1 MNKKRS
7 ALITALGVVVFSVV
21 VITGSIN
28 FLLSNE
34 RDLNAQ
40 NTQYLKE
47 ISQQNAKSVQ
57 TLVGK
62 DLDNLRQI
70 ACLIGGDE
78 DFSTEQVM
86 SELMRIQENTY
97 YKRMGYILPDGEA
110 LTTDK
115 NTTAFDASDREY
127 YQLAMMGVSNASNK
141 LADRVDNSSDPINV
155 YAVPLYHDD
164 VLQGVLFAT
173 NNTKRYADSLA
184 IEIFGGEGFS
194 YIVEANGDPVVFSE
208 EASARGEFDN
218 LYEEI
223 ASSGISDQSLSDM
236 KDTIDRGET
245 GIIEYTRNDV
255 PRIAAY
261 SKVDVNDWYVISVV
275 PESVIYAM
283 TNELIFRN
291 IVAVVVTILMS
302 GAFILLIAYQ
312 GKSNR
317 KRLETM
323 AYVDKLTGGNNY
335 NRFLMMSNELLSKH
349 RSDSLYVV
357 TVDID
362 NLRLINDMYG
372 FKEGDAVLCAMD
384 EALRA
389 VIVKNDICGRI
400 SNDSFVLLV
409 HGEND
414 ESILELDER
423 FKATFQE
430 LMDKEKRICS
440 VTFTAGVYR
449 VTPEDKDIS
458 KMVDKAVMAH
468 HHAKKYQTH
477 KNIAFYTDKIR
488 DDAVKI
494 KAIEDSMYKALSS
507 NEFLV
512 YLQPKFV
519 LQDESIGGMEALVR
533 WRTST
538 GEFMYPNDFI
548 PVFEQNGFI
557 VKLDWYMLE
566 NACRI
571 VSEWITAGITPVSVS
586 VNFSR
591 AHLHNN
597 AFVSELCEVVDSFGI
612 DHSWI
617 EIELTETA
625 IYDNCET
632 LRGILSELHQA
643 GFTMSMDDFG
653 SGYSSLGLLKDLP
666 VDVIKIDRSFFA
678 VQKGEQRSKV
688 VVGSM
693 IEMAKKLGIHTV
705 AEGVEERS
713 SIDLLLELN
722 CDMVQGYYYAKP
734 LPEKEGTALLVHTN
748 KASLSN
754 EPHS

>member
-7 ALITALGVVVFSVV
+7 ALITALGMVVFSA
-21 VITGSIN
+21 VIAVGSAY
-28 FLLSNE
+28 FLFSNE

-47 ISQQNAKSVQ
+47 ISLQNASSVQ
-57 TLVGK
+57 TLVTK

-70 ACLIGGDE
+70 ASLIGGDE

-86 SELMRIQENTY
+86 SELALIQENTY
-97 YKRMGYILPDGEA
+97 YKRMGYILPNGQA

-115 NTTAFDASDREY
+115 GTVAFDASDREY
-127 YQLAMMGVSNASNK
+127 YQLALTGVSSASDK
-141 LADRVDNSSDPINV
+141 LADKVDNSSDPINV
-155 YAVPLYHDD
+155 YATPLYHDGT
-164 VLQGVLFAT
+164 LEGVLFAT
-173 NNTKRYADSLA
+173 NSTKRYADSLA
-184 IEIFGGEGFS
+184 IETFGGEGFS
-194 YIVEANGDPVVFSE
+194 YIIEADGDPVVFSE
-208 EASARGEFDN
+208 DASAQGEFDN
-218 LYEEI
+218 FYEEI
-223 ASSGISDQSLSDM
+223 KESGISEQALNDM
-236 KDTIDRGET
+236 KSTIARGET
-245 GIIEYTRNDV
+245 GIIEYSRNDV

-261 SKVDVNDWYVISVV
+261 SKVGVNDWYVVSVV
-275 PESVIYAM
+275 PKSVIYAM
-283 TNELIFRN
+283 TNELVFRN
-291 IVAVVVTILMS
+291 LVAVVVTALMS
-302 GAFILLIAYQ
+302 AAFILLIVYQ

-335 NRFLMMSNELLSKH
+335 NRFLMLSSELLGKRH
-349 RSDSLYVV
+349 SDSLYVV
-357 TVDID
+357 TIDID

-389 VIVKNDICGRI
+389 VIAKNDVCGRI
-400 SNDSFVLLV
+400 SNDSFVLLL

-414 ESILELDER
+414 ESVLEFDVR
-423 FKATFQE
+423 FKAAFQE
-430 LMDKEKRICS
+430 RMDKAERLSSI
-440 VTFTAGVYR
+440 TFTTGVYQ
-449 VTPEDKDIS
+449 VSPNDEDIS

-468 HHAKKYQTH
+468 HHAKKYQAD

-488 DDAVKI
+488 DDAVKL
-494 KAIEDSMYKALSS
+494 KAIEDSMHKALSS

-512 YLQPKFV
+512 YLQPKFI
-519 LQDESIGGMEALVR
+519 LKDESIGGMEALVR
-533 WRTST
+533 WQTST

-557 VKLDWYMLE
+557 VKLDWYMLK

-571 VSEWITAGITPVSVS
+571 ISEWIAAGITPVPVS

-591 AHLHNN
+591 AHLHNS

-612 DHSWI
+612 EHRWI
-617 EIELTETA
+617 EVELTETA
-625 IYDNCET
+625 IYDNCEA

-643 GFTMSMDDFG
+643 DFTMSMDDFG

-678 VQKGEQRSKV
+678 VQEGEARSKV
-688 VVGSM
+688 VVGSV
-693 IEMAKKLGIHTV
+693 IEMAKKLSIHTV

-722 CDMVQGYYYAKP
+722 CDMVQGYYYARP
-734 LPEKEGTALLVHTN
+734 LPEKEGTVLLARIN
-748 KASLSN
+748 AASLDK
-754 EPHS
+754 